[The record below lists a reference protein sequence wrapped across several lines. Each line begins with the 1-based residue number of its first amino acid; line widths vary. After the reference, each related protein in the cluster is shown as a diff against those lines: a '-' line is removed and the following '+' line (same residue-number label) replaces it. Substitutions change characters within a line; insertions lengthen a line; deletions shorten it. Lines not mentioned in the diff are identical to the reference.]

1 MFFGVESINSKI
13 VSFKILKENPK
24 VNNVNT
30 IEMTGSKI
38 LHSGLYF
45 MIIAEITTPID
56 YTISPII

>member
-1 MFFGVESINSKI
+1 MFLGVESIKSKI
-13 VSFKILKENPK
+13 VSFKIVKENPN

-30 IEMTGSKI
+30 IDTTGSKM

-45 MIIAEITTPID
+45 IIIAEITTPID